1 MKSTDPNSKGD
12 AVYVGVD
19 DQTGANVY
27 PDNDPA
33 ATVDGFVDLENIS
46 IDKNGKI
53 TGTNKDTGDPV
64 VVGYIALGSVENL
77 NGVLHTEGPYY
88 TAGKPA
94 GDIRW
99 VPLETPSPET

>member
-1 MKSTDPNSKGD
+1 MVPIRLPMKSTDPNSKGD

-19 DQTGANVY
+19 NQTGANVY

-64 VVGYIALGSVENL
+64 VVGYIAQMC
-77 NGVLHTEGPYY
+77 
-88 TAGKPA
+88 
-94 GDIRW
+94 IRDRYDP
-99 VPLETPSPET
+99 VHRAQSDGIK